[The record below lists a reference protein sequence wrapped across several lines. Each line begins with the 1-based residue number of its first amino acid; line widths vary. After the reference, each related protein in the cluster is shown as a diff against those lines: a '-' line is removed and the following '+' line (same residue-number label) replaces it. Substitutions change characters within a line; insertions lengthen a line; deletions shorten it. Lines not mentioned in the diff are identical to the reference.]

1 MLTAIKFFDR
11 APEAI
16 YEATCT
22 AIANFFQVMGGA
34 KIIVDKGTIDWD
46 ICKEIA
52 KADGSHVFRSLND
65 YLEAQI
71 HAEYESYD
79 ESGYGSEGSYY
90 DSGGVYASE
99 EGYYFGSG
107 YNSDLGM
114 MDY

>member
-1 MLTAIKFFDR
+1 M
-11 APEAI
+11 APEGPDGGR
-16 YEATCT
+16 T

-46 ICKEIA
+46 ICKENV

-65 YLEAQI
+65 YLGAQ
-71 HAEYESYD
+71 AEYESYSYSAEYD
-79 ESGYGSEGSYY
+79 ESGYGSEGSHY